1 MTQHTQKSRLTDFD
15 LMIIRADGR
24 TEAELE
30 AMVQSGFGF
39 AIMSSTCAFVAD
51 GLYRLVLL
59 LESGARRSAEAS
71 HLRLTASSTI

>member
-1 MTQHTQKSRLTDFD
+1 MTQRIPKSRLTNFD

-30 AMVQSGFGF
+30 TMAQTGFGF
-39 AIMSSTCAFVAD
+39 AITNSACAFVAD

-59 LESGARRSAEAS
+59 LEARARRSAEAS
-71 HLRLTASSTI
+71 HLRLKASSTK

>member
-1 MTQHTQKSRLTDFD
+1 MTQRAPKSRLTNFD

-30 AMVQSGFGF
+30 ARLQAGFGF
-39 AIMSSTCAFVAD
+39 AIMSSACAFVAD

-59 LESGARRSAEAS
+59 LEAGARRSAEAS
-71 HLRLTASSTI
+71 HLRLAANSTT

>member
-1 MTQHTQKSRLTDFD
+1 MTQRTSKSRLTDFD

-30 AMVQSGFGF
+30 AMVQAGFGF
-39 AIMSSTCAFVAD
+39 AILSSACAFVAD

-59 LESGARRSAEAS
+59 LEAGAERSAEAS
-71 HLRLTASSTI
+71 HLRLAASSTT